1 MNALTIDIRP
11 AGIED
16 APGISR
22 VHDVAWQQAYA
33 GIIPHKALRTM
44 INRRDENWWT
54 RAVRRGTS
62 VLVLDMGDQIAG
74 YATFGL
80 NRARALPQDGE
91 VYELYIQ
98 PEYQGIGLGNRL
110 FRSARRAL
118 EDHGCEGLVVW
129 ALEDNDIA
137 CNFYRSQGGL
147 DIGEG
152 HETFDGKALK
162 KIAFTWG

>member
-11 AGIED
+11 AEIED
-16 APGISR
+16 AQQVSL
-22 VHDVAWQQAYA
+22 VHDEAWQQAYA

-44 INRRDENWWT
+44 LNRRDSAWWD
-54 RAVRRGTS
+54 RAIGRGTS
-62 VLVLDMGDQIAG
+62 VLVIDMGDQIAG

-91 VYELYIQ
+91 IYELYIK
-98 PEYQGIGLGNRL
+98 PEYQGVGLGHRL
-110 FRSARRAL
+110 FKSARRAL
-118 EDHGCEGLVVW
+118 DDHGCKGLVVW
-129 ALEDNDIA
+129 ALEENEIA
-137 CNFYRSQGGL
+137 CRFYRSHGGL

-162 KIAFTWG
+162 KLAFTWD